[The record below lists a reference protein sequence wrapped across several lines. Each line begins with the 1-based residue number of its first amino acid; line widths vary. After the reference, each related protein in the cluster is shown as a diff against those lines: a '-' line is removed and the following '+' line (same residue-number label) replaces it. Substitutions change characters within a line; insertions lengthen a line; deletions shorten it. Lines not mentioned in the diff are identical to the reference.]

1 MSERDWPDLLVF
13 PKDSGRNPATAS
25 GLVGEQGESRGFLS
39 TRHFSRGPAWRWY
52 LSFQCSA
59 LRTQRAGRY
68 RKTVVRDRSAKADG
82 VGGQENGGSTSACRC
97 AGERSLGVRYSV
109 HDSAAGGAPRKPAV
123 TPYDGLM
130 IASPTGWPP
139 SMRTRRPS
147 TCSRPSA
154 KSCTAL
160 G

>member
-1 MSERDWPDLLVF
+1 MRLARLVGLPQRFRQKSGNCIRIGRRAGGIARISLEAPFFQGPGVAMVSLFPMPRLADKTSGSPPQNGSAGSER
-13 PKDSGRNPATAS
+13 
-25 GLVGEQGESRGFLS
+25 
-39 TRHFSRGPAWRWY
+39 
-52 LSFQCSA
+52 
-59 LRTQRAGRY
+59 
-68 RKTVVRDRSAKADG
+68 KADG
-82 VGGQENGGSTSACRC
+82 VSGQEDGGSKSASRC

-109 HDSAAGGAPRKPAV
+109 RDSAAGRAPRKPAA

-139 SMRTRRPS
+139 SIRTRRPS
-147 TCSRPSA
+147 TCSRPSE